1 MEQSMKSR
9 IKHLSFYTFSIL
21 IIIILG
27 SGLTGCDNNK
37 PINVG
42 FVGGLT
48 GRLSDLG
55 IAGRNGVI
63 LAIEEINKAGGIN
76 KRPIELIT
84 KDDKQD
90 PEVAVNVD
98 KELIDEGVVAIIG
111 HMTSAMSIA
120 ALPLINKKQI
130 LMISPTTSTN
140 KLFGIDDYF
149 LRVTPPN
156 KSETDHLARHAFKGM
171 NLKKMAAVYDLSNRA
186 YTEGYFSN
194 FKSKFE
200 SMGGEFVRAVKISS
214 GQEINFTNL
223 AKALLGPDPDGLL
236 IVAGAL
242 DTAMISQHIRMTD
255 SKVPILSCGWAMTD
269 DFLQHG
275 GPAVEGVN
283 FSHPLDKGSQHETYL
298 GFKERFG
305 KRFGHD
311 PNFAAIKGYETAYV
325 LLEALAKNDDPK
337 KLKDTILDQ
346 EVFQGIQGDFKID
359 KYGDPQRK
367 LFLITVKDGQLKTLE

>member
-37 PINVG
+37 PIKVG

-63 LAIEEINKAGGIN
+63 MAIEEINKAGGIN

-140 KLFGIDDYF
+140 KLFGIEPS
-149 LRVTPPN
+149 LPH
-156 KSETDHLARHAFKGM
+156 S
-171 NLKKMAAVYDLSNRA
+171 
-186 YTEGYFSN
+186 
-194 FKSKFE
+194 
-200 SMGGEFVRAVKISS
+200 
-214 GQEINFTNL
+214 
-223 AKALLGPDPDGLL
+223 LL
-236 IVAGAL
+236 
-242 DTAMISQHIRMTD
+242 
-255 SKVPILSCGWAMTD
+255 
-269 DFLQHG
+269 
-275 GPAVEGVN
+275 
-283 FSHPLDKGSQHETYL
+283 
-298 GFKERFG
+298 
-305 KRFGHD
+305 
-311 PNFAAIKGYETAYV
+311 
-325 LLEALAKNDDPK
+325 
-337 KLKDTILDQ
+337 
-346 EVFQGIQGDFKID
+346 
-359 KYGDPQRK
+359 
-367 LFLITVKDGQLKTLE
+367 